1 MNRRVPATGYEVVCR
16 GVASDVRM
24 SPPTHLEYLQAIE
37 GTDEISSKR
46 KAQLERHFR
55 EFCDHAHFFRR
66 LSDLKFKNEGNFV
79 VGNGS
84 AMTATVWTF
93 KAWQW
98 RLYGSILQV
107 DRRRCFVGVNI
118 DPSKKQNK
126 ANQHLLKDTAQ
137 KIGLLVEF
145 WA

>member
-1 MNRRVPATGYEVVCR
+1 
-16 GVASDVRM
+16 M
-24 SPPTHLEYLQAIE
+24 SPVIHTNYLQAIA
-37 GTDEISSKR
+37 GSDEISSKR
-46 KAQLERHFR
+46 KAQLERHFQ
-55 EFCDHAHFFRR
+55 EFCDHIHFFKR
-66 LSDLKFKNEGNFV
+66 LSDLKFKNEGNFS

-84 AMTATVWTF
+84 SVTATVWTF

-107 DRRRCFVGVNI
+107 HQRRCFVGVNI

-126 ANQHLLKDTAQ
+126 ANQQMLRDTAQ

-145 WA
+145 WG